1 MTCDWCEE
9 VEPTYNVFLADEEFA
24 LEEHFVGETG
34 EFFDLVYDCPLLA
47 PTPGELPGQLYDLES
62 DLEESTNLWEELP
75 DVVSHLQDLLDR
87 YRREGRSRTAQNATH
102 GN

>member
-1 MTCDWCEE
+1 MKTAAI
-9 VEPTYNVFLADEEFA
+9 NFA
-24 LEEHFVGETG
+24 ARFKPVRNPKTG
-34 EFFDLVYDCPLLA
+34 EFLDLVYDYPLPA

-62 DLEESTNLWEELP
+62 DLAESTNVWREYP

-87 YRREGRSRTAQNATH
+87 YRREERSRTAQNATQ